1 MSKLAKNKALTG
13 NISLVV
19 LLAFLFTMTFGIAF
33 VPQDAYA
40 AYTYKTDQTIPG
52 NDKGFKGTYTTTSEK
67 VTVKLDPLSGVDFA
81 VADIYL
87 SISGTGSIGKMV
99 YQGVYSN
106 VYTWE
111 YAGQMVYDQVYLL
124 VYINGAVY
132 GSIFL
137 DVRDP
142 VPDSG
147 GGSAP
152 TTPATT
158 TNTETGAVTSTNT
171 SSTLNVNTAS
181 VEADIAKS
189 GVTEIKL
196 AIPQDLAKAENT
208 VAVPAATLQK
218 AFEADKPVVVAAAGV
233 ELKLPVG
240 AMDLKTMAQ
249 DGATVSIVITKV
261 DPSKVDPSN
270 SEASNTYNVLGNI
283 FSIEI
288 QVTKDGQ
295 SKGAIES
302 FSQQLMLTLP
312 YSGVDLKGVAEDRLS
327 MSRYNTVTRRWD
339 NLGGTIDKK
348 NKVVTVPRSS
358 LSMYALAE
366 RPLKSFADITGHWAK
381 ADIELMAGRGIVN
394 GMSATTFAPDNMITR
409 AEFATLVVRSLNL
422 ADDKQ
427 SAGRFKDVSASDWF
441 AGMVGA
447 AVKAGLVSGYE
458 DGSFRPGSFITR
470 EEMAAVIA
478 KAMALDSLTEQQITG
493 QLSVFKDAGS
503 ISLWARAAV
512 AGAVKQ
518 GVVRGRT
525 DGTFDPKANAT
536 RAEGVIM
543 LKHMLQSTGKL

>member
-1 MSKLAKNKALTG
+1 MRMSKLAKNKALTG

-33 VPQDAYA
+33 IPQDAYA
-40 AYTYKTDQTIPG
+40 AGYTYKTDQPIPDNG
-52 NDKGFKGTYTTTSEK
+52 KGFTGTYTTTSGE
-67 VTVKLDPLSGVDFA
+67 VTVKLNPLSGVDFA
-81 VADIYL
+81 VTDIYL
-87 SISGTGSIGKMV
+87 SISNTLAGSIEKMV
-99 YQGVYSN
+99 YQSVYNN
-106 VYTWE
+106 VYTWV
-111 YAGQMVYDQVYLL
+111 YTGQMVYDEVYLL
-124 VYINGAVY
+124 VYKNNAVY
-132 GSIFL
+132 ESILL

-142 VPDSG
+142 VPDSSG
-147 GGSAP
+147 GAP
-152 TTPATT
+152 ATPATT

-181 VEADIAKS
+181 VEAAIAKA
-189 GVTEIKL
+189 GVTEVKL
-196 AIPQDLAKAENT
+196 VIPQNLAKAENT

-218 AFEADKPVVVAAAGV
+218 AFEADKSVVVAAAGV
-233 ELKLPVG
+233 ELKVPAR
-240 AMDLKTMAQ
+240 AMDLKAMAQ
-249 DGATVSIVITKV
+249 DGATVSIVINKV
-261 DPSKVDPSN
+261 DPSK
-270 SEASNTYNVLGNI
+270 SESSKTGNVLGNI

-288 QVTKDGQ
+288 QVTRDGQ
-295 SKGAIES
+295 SKGGIES
-302 FSQQLMLTLP
+302 FSQPLMLTLP

-327 MSRYNTVTRRWD
+327 MSRYNAATGRWD
-339 NLGGTIDKK
+339 NLGGTIDKV

-358 LSMYALAE
+358 LSLYALTE

-394 GMSATTFAPDNMITR
+394 GMSANTFAPDNMITR
-409 AEFATLVVRSLNL
+409 AEFATLVVRSLKL

-427 SAGRFKDVSASDWF
+427 SAGRFKDVSATDWF

-447 AVKAGLVSGYE
+447 AAKVGLVSGYE
-458 DGSFRPGSFITR
+458 DGFFRPGSFITR
-470 EEMAAVIA
+470 EEMAAVIT
-478 KAMALDSLTEQQITG
+478 KAMALGSLTEQQITG
-493 QLSVFKDAGS
+493 QLSAFKDAGS